1 MSTDNV
7 DKNLFCTFGHGAE
20 KWRMKEIA
28 GEKKSFGD
36 DGVQI
41 AVKPCLRSCS
51 NGIFWPFQTINVHK
65 TLRGFNNP
73 LHAAAEN
80 LHFVRGIEPPHCHV
94 YGWYINRCKP
104 SIHMAGLR
112 LYPH

>member
-28 GEKKSFGD
+28 EKKRSFGD

-73 LHAAAEN
+73 LHAAAGN

-94 YGWYINRCKP
+94 YGRYKQV
-104 SIHMAGLR
+104 
-112 LYPH
+112 

>member
-1 MSTDNV
+1 MEDEGN
-7 DKNLFCTFGHGAE
+7 CWG
-20 KWRMKEIA
+20 
-28 GEKKSFGD
+28 KKSFGD

-65 TLRGFNNP
+65 PLRGFNNP